1 VYRSALE
8 TLLRR
13 FAAQGEPLQRSF
25 SDDAPAYF
33 SVGPACQVENVGGLY
48 EKYLGA
54 IDDGF
59 YVEIG
64 AFDGVSHSNTLGL
77 ARRGWSGVLVEPHP
91 LAATKLRENYANFPK
106 IAIEQVAV
114 GKKDGE
120 IVNLSNAG
128 TLSSTSA
135 DLTEHYKRL
144 PWASGAVLGGSQ
156 EVESMR
162 LDTLLERHGPDRL
175 DLLVV
180 DVEGSEEAV
189 FSGFDL
195 KKWKP
200 QMVIVE
206 LTENHPDF
214 HNFRQGDAR
223 LYLNILEAG
232 YVPVFKDSVNTVFV
246 ESNRFREI
254 NLLGL

>member
-1 VYRSALE
+1 MFRATLE
-8 TLLRR
+8 TLLKRL
-13 FAAQGEPLQRSF
+13 AAKDEPLQRSF
-25 SDDAPAYF
+25 FDGGSAYF

-54 IDDGF
+54 IDDGL

-77 ARRGWSGVLVEPHP
+77 ARRGWSGILAEPHP
-91 LAATKLRENYANFPK
+91 LAAAKLRKNYASYPK

-120 IVNLSNAG
+120 IVHLSNAG
-128 TLSSTSA
+128 TLSSTST
-135 DLTEHYKRL
+135 DLIEHYKRL
-144 PWASGAVLGGSQ
+144 PWASGAVLEGGQ

-162 LDTLLERHGPDRL
+162 LDTLLEKHGPNRL

-180 DVEGSEEAV
+180 DVEGSERDV
-189 FSGFDL
+189 FSGFDIDR
-195 KKWKP
+195 WKP

-214 HNFRQGDAR
+214 HSFRQGDAR
-223 LYLNILEAG
+223 VYLDILEAE

-246 ESNRFREI
+246 ESNRFRET
-254 NLLGL
+254 NLLN